1 MDHLQTGWMCEHN
14 KARGKEESNERI
26 CLVSLILK
34 EVTFKIKTNDFITTG
49 WWSQDHH
56 MQDWMVSSVFV
67 WLLAAVLPNVCVS
80 IAKAKVMSFVLISS
94 ACSNSFRPWKA
105 RFIQS
110 LQPRF
115 LSVFVFLSVYI
126 SICLVSM
133 THTVL
138 LSLCVKLTRHYGMT
152 IVLSQRNL
160 KSTKSKTFMLL
171 KIGFLS
177 FLVITEIKF
186 TQLKNLSGSSS
197 LIKVSAKSQH
207 L

>member
-1 MDHLQTGWMCEHN
+1 MTSSPQSWQTLHDGSTCRTGWCH
-14 KARGKEESNERI
+14 
-26 CLVSLILK
+26 LY
-34 EVTFKIKTNDFITTG
+34 
-49 WWSQDHH
+49 
-56 MQDWMVSSVFV
+56 SSDY
-67 WLLAAVLPNVCVS
+67 WLLYCQMCVFVS
-80 IAKAKVMSFVLISS
+80 IAKAKVMSFALISS

-110 LQPRF
+110 LQPCF

-133 THTVL
+133 AHPVL
-138 LSLCVKLTRHYGMT
+138 LSLCVKLTRHYGMN

-177 FLVITEIKF
+177 FLVIKEIKF